1 MEGRT
6 REIPRLQSLSIF
18 RRKPFPASHIPMNVI
33 GSHLTDAGCPRRSR
47 LAGRGAQG
55 ERLRMRRHAEAADVH
70 QQQSG
75 WLSSPG
81 HYPASSCAQQE
92 TLLADDAPWQP
103 AKTTSVP
110 PQSEHQILVERFSR
124 GGRNMKRIFAAAVIA
139 VSFTPLGVLAQERA
153 GDAALGAVSGAIVL
167 RPVGAVAGA
176 VVGYTAGPVVARS
189 WGLRR
194 SERAT
199 KRSTTT
205 TSHKA
210 ALVQGA
216 SAHGV
221 VPRPGSATQPPATE
235 AAAKEV
241 SAPPAKPSAGT
252 IGTWNAPPVQGLE

>member
-1 MEGRT
+1 MSINSNQDGFP
-6 REIPRLQSLSIF
+6 PR
-18 RRKPFPASHIPMNVI
+18 
-33 GSHLTDAGCPRRSR
+33 
-47 LAGRGAQG
+47 
-55 ERLRMRRHAEAADVH
+55 
-70 QQQSG
+70 
-75 WLSSPG
+75 

-110 PQSEHQILVERFSR
+110 PQSEHQILVGRFSR
-124 GGRNMKRIFAAAVIA
+124 RGRNMKRIFTAAVIA
-139 VSFTPLGVLAQERA
+139 VSFAPLGVLAQERA
-153 GDAALGAVSGAIVL
+153 G
-167 RPVGAVAGA
+167 VAGA

-210 ALVQGA
+210 ALLQGA

-221 VPRPGSATQPPATE
+221 IPRPGSATQPPATE

-241 SAPPAKPSAGT
+241 SAPPPKPSVGT